1 MDLLKQ
7 YWPAL
12 VGLLLVVVVVRRLR
26 GEPLDLKDAV
36 TAPAIMLFLGVRA
49 IAEVH
54 PTSADLAWLVALSV
68 VSVLFGAA
76 RSATTVIERRGD
88 QLFQRYRWRTLG
100 LMVGSLVA
108 SMALGLLAQRLG
120 LHPEARPL
128 TFSIGVGL
136 AGESAVTLLRAARHG
151 ARMPWT
157 DLRSP
162 ARN

>member
-7 YWPAL
+7 YWPLLAA
-12 VGLLLVVVVVRRLR
+12 LLLVVVVIRRMR

-36 TAPAIMLFLGVRA
+36 TAPAIMLFLGVRT
-49 IAEVH
+49 IIEVH
-54 PTSADLAWLVALSV
+54 PTAVDLAWLVALSV

-108 SMALGLLAQRLG
+108 SMVLGLLAQRLG
-120 LHPEARPL
+120 LHAEARPL

-162 ARN
+162 ARS